1 MGRKGGNSEESL
13 GVGPSDDGSEAATA
27 GSGIATSATA
37 RVSGDGLS
45 YTPLFQAQHE
55 PRYRRQ
61 QLIRD
66 YQVAYDCNL
75 VVLIDQI
82 LPESVT
88 YFAELLHGLD
98 PAKDLHLMLCSPG
111 GDGETAIR
119 LARMAQAAS
128 ARLVVLVPES
138 AKSAAT
144 ILALGA
150 HELLM
155 GPTSDLGPIDPQV
168 LLGDR
173 GFVSAKDVIAAVD
186 KAIED
191 VAQRPDTYPLHAAML
206 GGIDAPSVQFAR
218 SALNRTEDLAEQA
231 IGSNPDRTDT
241 EIAELCAAIREPL
254 ITSPHSHGALIGASE
269 AKRAK
274 LPVTELD
281 PRCEQWLRIWNL
293 WTQYFALG
301 PIYRLRAYEGIRA
314 SQVNDPSR
322 AV

>member
-1 MGRKGGNSEESL
+1 MGRKGRDGKE
-13 GVGPSDDGSEAATA
+13 GVGTGQTDDGTEAAAPSA
-27 GSGIATSATA
+27 GLSVREAP
-37 RVSGDGLS
+37 RVSADGLS

-61 QLIRD
+61 QLIRN
-66 YQVAYDCNL
+66 YQTEYDCNL

-98 PAKDLHLMLCSPG
+98 PEKALHLMLCSPG

-128 ARLVVLVPES
+128 SRFVVLVPES

-186 KAIED
+186 KAMAE
-191 VAQRPDTYPLHAAML
+191 VAAQPDTYPLHAAML

-218 SALNRTEDLAEQA
+218 SALNRTADLAEQA
-231 IGSNPDRTDT
+231 ISSNPDRTDA
-241 EIAELCAAIREPL
+241 EIAELCAAITEPL
-254 ITSPHSHGALIGASE
+254 ITSPNSHGALIGASE

-274 LPVTELD
+274 LPVIELD
-281 PRCEQWLRIWNL
+281 PRCDQWMRIWNL

-301 PIYRLRAYEGIRA
+301 PIYKLRAYEGERA
-314 SQVNDPSR
+314 SQLNDPNR
-322 AV
+322 

>member
-1 MGRKGGNSEESL
+1 M
-13 GVGPSDDGSEAATA
+13 GVGAADDGAEAGASGA
-27 GSGIATSATA
+27 GVPSSAAA
-37 RVSGDGLS
+37 RISSDGLS

-66 YQVAYDCNL
+66 YQNVYDCNL
-75 VVLIDQI
+75 VVFIDQI
-82 LPESVT
+82 LAESVT

-98 PAKDLHLMLCSPG
+98 PSKDLHLMLCSPG

-168 LLGDR
+168 LLADR

-186 KAIED
+186 NAIED

-218 SALNRTEDLAEQA
+218 SALNRTADLAKQA
-231 IGSNPDRTDT
+231 ISSNPDRSGS
-241 EIAELCAAIREPL
+241 EIAELCAAINEPL

-269 AKRAK
+269 AKQAK

-281 PRCEQWLRIWNL
+281 PRCEQWMRIWTL

-301 PIYRLRAYEGIRA
+301 PIHKLRAYEGERA
-314 SQVNDPSR
+314 SQLNDPNR
-322 AV
+322 

>member
-1 MGRKGGNSEESL
+1 M
-13 GVGPSDDGSEAATA
+13 
-27 GSGIATSATA
+27 
-37 RVSGDGLS
+37 S

-66 YQVAYDCNL
+66 YQNLYDCNL

-98 PAKDLHLMLCSPG
+98 PEKSLHLLLCSPG

-128 ARLVVLVPES
+128 SRFVVLVPES

-173 GFVSAKDVIAAVD
+173 GFVSAKDVITAVD
-186 KAIED
+186 RALEE
-191 VAQRPDTYPLHAAML
+191 VAAKPDTFPLHAAML

-218 SALNRTEDLAEQA
+218 SALARTADLAQQA
-231 IGSNPDRTDT
+231 ISSNPDRTDA
-241 EIAELCAAIREPL
+241 EIAELCAAISEPL
-254 ITSPHSHGALIGASE
+254 ITSPSTHGALIGASE
-269 AKRAK
+269 AKQAK
-274 LPVTELD
+274 LPVRELD
-281 PRCEQWLRIWNL
+281 PRSEQWMRIWNL

-301 PIYRLRAYEGIRA
+301 PIYKLRAYEGERA
-314 SQVNDPSR
+314 SQINDPNR
-322 AV
+322 

>member
-1 MGRKGGNSEESL
+1 MGAGS
-13 GVGPSDDGSEAATA
+13 SDDDSEAAAPGT
-27 GSGIATSATA
+27 GVPVGGTPRISS
-37 RVSGDGLS
+37 DGLS

-66 YQVAYDCNL
+66 YQARYDCNL

-82 LPESVT
+82 LAESVT

-119 LARMAQAAS
+119 LARMAQAACS
-128 ARLVVLVPES
+128 RLVVLVPES

-144 ILALGA
+144 IFALGA

-168 LLGDR
+168 LLPDR

-191 VAQRPDTYPLHAAML
+191 VDKRPNTYPLHAAML

-218 SALNRTEDLAEQA
+218 SALSRTADLAKQA
-231 IGSNPDRTDT
+231 ISSNPDRTEP
-241 EIAELCAAIREPL
+241 EIEELCAAIAEPL

-269 AKRAK
+269 AKLAK

-281 PRCEQWLRIWNL
+281 PGCEQWMRIWNL

-301 PIYRLRAYEGIRA
+301 PIYQLRAYEGERA
-314 SQVNDPSR
+314 SQLNKP
-322 AV
+322 